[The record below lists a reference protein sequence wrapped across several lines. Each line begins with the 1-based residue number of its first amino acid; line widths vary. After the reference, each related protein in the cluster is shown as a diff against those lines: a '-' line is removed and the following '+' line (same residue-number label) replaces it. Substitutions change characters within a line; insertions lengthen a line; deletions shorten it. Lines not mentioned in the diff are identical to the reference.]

1 MGNCCG
7 VSPVLNE
14 EATYSQGSQNL
25 EVSVQSNAATNSH
38 YMAETSGYVS
48 SHMSGHM
55 TPDSLTEP
63 EPEPKQL
70 EHIADRE
77 GTLYRPP

>member
-7 VSPVLNE
+7 VTPTLEDDRDPTGRVGIDSL
-14 EATYSQGSQNL
+14 EASF
-25 EVSVQSNAATNSH
+25 QSNAQHN
-38 YMAETSGYVS
+38 YMGETSGYVS
-48 SHMSGHM
+48 SHMSGHL

-63 EPEPKQL
+63 VATEPQQL

-77 GTLYRPP
+77 GEC